1 MTRRYIHRSGVIAC
15 SIALLLLPRPVR
27 SQADTLSLQRRIVIA
42 TRIYDAIQTNFAHW
56 EAVPQLD
63 LDAEYAKY
71 AAAIATTNDRR
82 AFDRASMAFVAALGN
97 GHTWYGDWWLRR
109 QDGQSLGFYAHPIG
123 DQWVVTESVNPQVAI
138 GDVVEAIDSIPIRTL
153 YERDRALMFASDD
166 RWRERSLFEHPY
178 LFPKSFALHLAG
190 GKTVAVT
197 RSAPFMFHGDA
208 PQADSIYRRDDVLV
222 IRIPS
227 FAKPQF
233 EDSALA
239 ALRSAGA
246 ASAVVIDVR
255 GNEGGA
261 VPNRVI
267 RAVMDRPYRGWTQAT
282 PSTMAMFRSWG
293 VLGAHTLAVWPGD
306 VVNPGKP
313 VYAGPLFL
321 LVDGGCYSAC
331 EDFVFPLLST
341 HRVRVIGETTAGSDG
356 QTTVVDLGDGI
367 AIGVSNTRYRLPD
380 GQLFEGVGLRPD
392 IIVEMH
398 PEDLR
403 ARRDPV
409 LARAT
414 ELAKP

>member
-1 MTRRYIHRSGVIAC
+1 MTRRFICRSGVIAC
-15 SIALLLLPRPVR
+15 SISLLLLPRPAR

-63 LDAEYAKY
+63 LDAEYATY
-71 AAAIATTNDRR
+71 ATAIAKTNDRR
-82 AFDRASMAFVAALGN
+82 EFDRASMAFVASLGN
-97 GHTWYGDWWLRR
+97 GHSWYGDWWLRR
-109 QDGQSLGFYAHPIG
+109 QDGQSLGFYAHPVG
-123 DQWVVTESVNPQVAI
+123 DQWVVTESVNPQIAI
-138 GDVVEAIDSIPIRTL
+138 GDVVEAIDSIPIRAL
-153 YERDRALMFASDD
+153 YERYRALMFASDD

-246 ASAVVIDVR
+246 ASAVIIDVR

-261 VPNRVI
+261 VPNRLI
-267 RAVMDRPYRGWTQAT
+267 GAVMDRPYRGWTQAT
-282 PSTMAMFRSWG
+282 PSTMAMF
-293 VLGAHTLAVWPGD
+293 GAT
-306 VVNPGKP
+306 
-313 VYAGPLFL
+313 
-321 LVDGGCYSAC
+321 
-331 EDFVFPLLST
+331 
-341 HRVRVIGETTAGSDG
+341 VIGKRFQNLPNGPMYTVIGVIGSVRDTSLMVPPTRMVYLAGVATSDSIDG
-356 QTTVVDLGDGI
+356 QGVRTVAVVARTTGDE
-367 AIGVSNTRYRLPD
+367 IG
-380 GQLFEGVGLRPD
+380 
-392 IIVEMH
+392 
-398 PEDLR
+398 R
-403 ARRDPV
+403 AHV
-409 LARAT
+409 
-414 ELAKP
+414 